1 MTGLWIV
8 IALLLIVSVG
18 LLFVPWSDKRN
29 ISRDSL
35 NQLIYRQR
43 LNELESNSDSV
54 DLQQREALVADLQ
67 KNLLD
72 DIPPSA
78 AVRGRRAGQWVYL
91 PGAVALVAL
100 TLGTFFSTSS
110 LMQVSEWQQ
119 ITRQTPALLQ
129 RAMNPGRD
137 PLTVNDL
144 SHLALGLRTRL
155 QANPDNLDS
164 WVVLGR
170 IGVVLDNYPLA
181 SQAFERAWR
190 MAPQRRDVKTGYAEI
205 LLRSPDESDRRVA
218 DVLLKE
224 LIQQQPGDPQVLGLI
239 AFSAYGREQY
249 PQAISAWQKML
260 QLLPPADSRR
270 SVVERSIA
278 SAEQKLKTES
288 K

>member
-1 MTGLWIV
+1 MTGMWIV
-8 IALLLIVSVG
+8 IALLLLVSAG

-43 LNELESNSDSV
+43 LSELDSNSDSI

-72 DIPPSA
+72 DIPATARAGS
-78 AVRGRRAGQWVYL
+78 RRSGQWVYL
-91 PGAVALVAL
+91 AGAVALVAL

-110 LMQVSEWQQ
+110 LMRVSEWQQ
-119 ITRQTPALLQ
+119 ITQQTPALLQ
-129 RAMNPGRD
+129 RAMNPGPR
-137 PLTVNDL
+137 PLTMTEL

-155 QANPDNLDS
+155 QQHPDNLER

-170 IGVVLDNYPLA
+170 IGVVLNNYTLA

-190 MAPQRRDVKTGYAEI
+190 MAPRRSDVKTGYAEI

-224 LIQQQPGDPQVLGLI
+224 LNEQDPDNAQVLGLI
-239 AFSAYGREQY
+239 AFSAYGRQQY
-249 PQAISAWQKML
+249 PQAISAWKKILQML
-260 QLLPPADSRR
+260 PADDDHRGAI
-270 SVVERSIA
+270 ERSIA
-278 SAEQKLKTES
+278 KAKQEQQAGGK
-288 K
+288 